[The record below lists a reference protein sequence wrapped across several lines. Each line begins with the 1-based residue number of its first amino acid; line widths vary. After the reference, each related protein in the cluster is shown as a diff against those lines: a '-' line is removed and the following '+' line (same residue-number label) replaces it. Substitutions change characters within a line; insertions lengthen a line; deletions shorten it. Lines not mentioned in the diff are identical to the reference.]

1 VGFQLEVEGVAQVR
15 VRRSLLRIL
24 RKNPLCAVATVTSR
38 GRAHVHICY
47 FAFSEELELF
57 FLSEPSSGHARNV
70 RTNRSAAA
78 AVFSSAQTWGG
89 PDRGVQLFG
98 SCALV
103 SQARARMAAATY
115 AARFPAY
122 LHRPSSA
129 SLRFYRLRPTALK
142 LLDEREFGD
151 AVFIEARLRP
161 SPP

>member
-1 VGFQLEVEGVAQVR
+1 VGFQLEVEGVAQAR

-24 RKNPLCAVATVTSR
+24 RESPLCAVATVTPS

-57 FLSEPSSGHARNV
+57 FLSEASSGHARNV
-70 RTNRSAAA
+70 GTNRSAAA

-98 SCALV
+98 NCSLV
-103 SQARARMAAATY
+103 PPARARVATASY

-122 LHRPSSA
+122 LNLPSSQ

-151 AVFIEARLRP
+151 AVFIEARLRRT
-161 SPP
+161 

>member
-1 VGFQLEVEGVAQVR
+1 
-15 VRRSLLRIL
+15 
-24 RKNPLCAVATVTSR
+24 VATVTPN

-47 FAFSEELELF
+47 FAFSKQLELF
-57 FLSEPSSGHARNV
+57 FLSEPGSRHARNV

-78 AVFSSAQTWGG
+78 AVFSSAQTWAG

-103 SQARARMAAATY
+103 PRAQARVAAATY

-122 LHRPSSA
+122 VHLPSSKG
-129 SLRFYRLRPTALK
+129 LRLYRLRPTTLK

-151 AVFIEARLRP
+151 AVFIEARLRTWP
-161 SPP
+161 LSEQPQPPTTSN

>member
-1 VGFQLEVEGVAQVR
+1 VGFKLEVEGVAQAR

-24 RKNPLCAVATVTSR
+24 RENPLCAVATVTPS

-47 FAFSEELELF
+47 FAISEELELF
-57 FLSEPSSGHARNV
+57 FLSETGSRHARNV

-78 AVFSSAQTWGG
+78 AVAPSAQSWGG

-98 SCALV
+98 SCSLV
-103 SQARARMAAATY
+103 PPARASVAAATY

-122 LHRPSSA
+122 LHLPSRER
-129 SLRFYRLRPTALK
+129 LRLYRLRPTALK

-151 AVFIEARLRP
+151 AVFIEARLRLT
-161 SPP
+161 

>member
-1 VGFQLEVEGVAQVR
+1 VGFQLQVEGVAPAR

-24 RKNPLCAVATVTSR
+24 RENPLCAVATVTPS

-57 FLSEPSSGHARNV
+57 FLSEPGSGHARNI
-70 RTNRSAAA
+70 RSNRSAAA

-103 SQARARMAAATY
+103 PPARARAVAATY
-115 AARFPAY
+115 AARFPAF
-122 LHRPSSA
+122 LRLPSSER
-129 SLRFYRLRPTALK
+129 LRAYRLRPTSLK

-151 AVFIEARLRP
+151 AVFIEARLRRT
-161 SPP
+161 